1 MKRSIWLGVAVVGLS
16 ILANGCGKSRETA
29 EAGTRAFR
37 NYAAK
42 CEFVSIYRE
51 AAPEFQKSATE
62 ADFMKLMEGVGRKLG
77 AWQSSK
83 PPAWRVFAGTG
94 GRTVTFA
101 YASQFE
107 KGSANEEFI
116 WRIEGD
122 RAILV
127 GYHINSPLFLADDL
141 LGARPPN
148 KALNATGA
156 GAPAR

>member
-1 MKRSIWLGVAVVGLS
+1 MLRSVWLGIGVDAFS
-16 ILANGCGKSRETA
+16 ILANGCAKSREIA
-29 EAGTRAFR
+29 ESGTQAFR
-37 NYAAK
+37 NRAAK
-42 CEFVSIYRE
+42 GEFTTIYRE

-62 ADFMKLMEGVGRKLG
+62 ADFAKLLEGIGRKLG

-83 PPAWRVFAGTG
+83 PPAWRVFSGTG
-94 GRTVTFA
+94 GRTVTFG

-116 WRIEGD
+116 WRIQGD
-122 RAILV
+122 RAVLV

-148 KALNATGA
+148 KPLQQSGS
-156 GAPAR
+156 PP